1 MGVNSVLTHPR
12 SSTSRVA
19 CHYLFTLNLIFISF
33 MIFYILKTSSL
44 LGLSPL
50 FQNLVSGVLITSIL
64 SLLRL
69 ILYFT
74 LSSLPVSHQVCSPSS
89 HPPLCLG
96 GLLTTSAPPGTGCGE
111 QGCRQRRLRWGRG
124 GAVGGTSTVGMGWVG
139 RERG

>member
-1 MGVNSVLTHPR
+1 MGVNSILTHLC

-74 LSSLPVSHQVCSPSS
+74 VSSLPVMPLFSPTPVPRWPPYDLSS
-89 HPPLCLG
+89 AWDWVRG
-96 GLLTTSAPPGTGCGE
+96 AGLWAKAT
-111 QGCRQRRLRWGRG
+111 Q
-124 GAVGGTSTVGMGWVG
+124 MG
-139 RERG
+139 